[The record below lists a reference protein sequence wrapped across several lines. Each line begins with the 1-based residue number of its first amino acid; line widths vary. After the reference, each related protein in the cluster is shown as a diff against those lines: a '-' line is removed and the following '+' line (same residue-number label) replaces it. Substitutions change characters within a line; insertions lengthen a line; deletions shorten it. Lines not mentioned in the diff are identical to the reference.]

1 MGLRMS
7 LERYKENLV
16 IILDTLIEKCIE
28 NRLDEQVNAF
38 MTIKNLIIK
47 DVIAD

>member
-1 MGLRMS
+1 MGLKMS

-16 IILDTLIEKCIE
+16 IILDTLIEKCKE
-28 NRLDEQVNAF
+28 NDYQEQVVAF
-38 MTIKNLIIK
+38 ESIKELIIK